1 MNNLFISQID
11 EAISE
16 KETKFAE
23 LRVELA
29 STETRNKELQ
39 DTVSTALARSIEL
52 EQTVSELK
60 REMESMELK
69 RSKNVSVELDEVG
82 RNFWTLLLICYLSYD
97 F

>member
-1 MNNLFISQID
+1 MFISQID

-82 RNFWTLLLICYLSYD
+82 RNFWTLFLICYLSHD

>member
-82 RNFWTLLLICYLSYD
+82 RNFLKLFLICYLSYD

>member
-82 RNFWTLLLICYLSYD
+82 RNFWTLFLICYLSYD